1 VSLPSVVI
9 PFMKASACGNDF
21 LLIDSSTIDSSTIKA
36 STIDALAPLDMAGIT
51 RRMCDRHQGVGADG
65 VEWMYPHPAADVEI
79 RLINADGSEA
89 EISGN
94 GTRCVAAYLCAERG
108 KERITIQ
115 TGAGLKTCLLTGRS
129 ESEYEFEV
137 EMGEAAVGPELAVN
151 LGAAE
156 VRGIPVSLGNPHYV
170 VFVPE
175 FDENWRTAAAE
186 IQRSSQFKQ
195 GVNIELVVVDG
206 KHDVRARFFERG
218 VGETQ
223 SSGTGSCA
231 AAVAAMAMGRAE
243 SGVRVHAPGGT
254 QTVRREANLVFLRGT
269 ARLVCRGEFFL
280 N

>member
-1 VSLPSVVI
+1 VSLPNVVI
-9 PFMKASACGNDF
+9 PFVKASACGNDF
-21 LLIDSSTIDSSTIKA
+21 LLIDATTIE
-36 STIDALAPLDMAGIT
+36 DAQAPADLAGIT
-51 RRMCDRHQGVGADG
+51 RRMCDRHEGVGADG

-94 GTRCVAAYLCAERG
+94 GTRCVAAYVCAERG
-108 KERITIQ
+108 LETIRIQ
-115 TGAGLKTCLLTGRS
+115 TGAGLKTCVLTGRN

-137 EMGEAAVGPELAVN
+137 EMGEALVGAELAVK
-151 LGAAE
+151 LEEGE
-156 VRGIPVSLGNPHYV
+156 VRGIPVSMGNPHYV
-170 VFVPE
+170 VFVAE
-175 FDENWRTAAAE
+175 FAENWRTEAAE

-195 GVNIELVVVDG
+195 GVNVEMVVVDG

-231 AAVAAMAMGRAE
+231 AAMAAMATGRAE
-243 SGVRVHAPGGT
+243 SAVRVHAPGGT
-254 QTVRREANLVFLRGT
+254 QTVRQEGDSVFLRGS